1 MSGKKNARRGGSRRR
16 TTTRRAGY
24 ALAFFLLIVV
34 IMYTLVFATGD
45 RSARPKLGIDLQ
57 GGTRVTLVPQGENP
71 TAEQLSQARQILEN
85 RVNGM
90 GVSGAQVV
98 TDGNTLV
105 ITVPGENVSE
115 AQAVGQTSQLLFRT
129 VAQPQDPDLD
139 SLPDVLGEMANRWVE
154 HRVITKE
161 EAEASISQIID
172 TINSSST
179 EEDAEQVTAPEVTA
193 EPLAEATNSIES
205 AAQRQETT
213 SMLREDRQSTDA
225 TIQMAAASLLQC
237 TSDYVDPL
245 AGTDDASLPL
255 VTCDPSS
262 GSEYI
267 LNPAPVLEGWDGE
280 GEAPRLTGNEIDTD
294 QPISGGYNSD
304 TGEMEVSFSFKRGGG
319 AETWSTLTTEYLNQQ
334 VAITLDSEVI
344 SAPRINEPTPVGSA
358 TRITGDFTLEE
369 AQELAN
375 NLRYGA
381 LPLSFAG
388 ENGEQGG
395 TTTTIPASLGA
406 SSLKAGL
413 IAGLVGIVLI
423 AAYVF
428 FYYRLYGLI
437 SLFTLFCSGVVVYGS
452 LVLLGRLLGYSLD
465 LAGIAGLIIGMGA
478 TADSFVVMYERIKDE
493 VRDGYTF
500 RSATLRGWDRAKRT
514 VVTGNMVTL
523 IGSVVVYFLAIGEVR
538 GFAFTL
544 GMTTIFDLLV
554 TFLIT
559 APLMLL
565 ASRRPF
571 WAKPAASGMGRVFE
585 VAARNK
591 KLKEQSAA
599 HGDEQRAS
607 TAVTDASGTGTKE
620 S

>member
-1 MSGKKNARRGGSRRR
+1 MSGKKNARRRGARRR
-16 TTTRRAGY
+16 TTARRAGY
-24 ALAFFLLIVV
+24 ALSFFVLIVV
-34 IMYTLVFATGD
+34 VLYSLILATGD
-45 RSARPKLGIDLQ
+45 RSLSPKLGIDLQ

-71 TAEQLSQARQILEN
+71 TSDQLSQARQILEN

-90 GVSGAQVV
+90 GVSGAEVV

-105 ITVPGENVSE
+105 ITVPGEDVSE

-129 VAQPQDPDLD
+129 VAQPQDPDLAT
-139 SLPDVLGEMANRWVE
+139 LPKELGDMANRWVE
-154 HRVITKE
+154 HRVVTKE
-161 EAEASISQIID
+161 QAEAAISQVVD
-172 TINSSST
+172 AINANPDG
-179 EEDAEQVTAPEVTA
+179 EDDQKIQAPEVTA
-193 EPLAEATNSIES
+193 EPRPEASNSIES
-205 AAQRQETT
+205 AEQRQETT
-213 SMLREDRQSTDA
+213 SMLREDRQSKDPT
-225 TIQMAAASLLQC
+225 TQMAAASLLQC
-237 TSDYVDPL
+237 GEGYVDPL
-245 AGTDDASLPL
+245 AGTDDPSLPL
-255 VTCDPSS
+255 VTCDPAT

-267 LNPAPVLEGWDGE
+267 LSPAPVIEGSENETD
-280 GEAPRLTGNEIDTD
+280 APRLTGNEIDTN
-294 QPISGGYNSD
+294 QPINGGYNSD
-304 TGEMEVSFSFKRGGG
+304 TGEMEVSFSFRRGGG
-319 AETWSTLTTEYLNQQ
+319 AETWSALTTEYLNQQ
-334 VAITLDSEVI
+334 VAITLDSTVI

-358 TRITGDFTLEE
+358 TRITGSFSQEE

-413 IAGLVGIVLI
+413 IAGLVGLVLI

-437 SLFTLFCSGVVVYGS
+437 SLFTLFCSGLVVYAS

-493 VRDGYTF
+493 VRDGYSF
-500 RSATLRGWDRAKRT
+500 RSASLRGWDRAKRT

-544 GMTTIFDLLV
+544 GMTTAFDLLV
-554 TFLIT
+554 TFLVT

-571 WAKPAASGMGRVFE
+571 WAKPAANGMGRVFQ
-585 VAARNK
+585 VAERNR
-591 KLKEQSAA
+591 KLKERAA
-599 HGDEQRAS
+599 AAAAEQPAP
-607 TAVTDASGTGTKE
+607 AAPAGAAADGTKE